1 MAKRWIKRLLTIA
14 FVLGLTAAV
23 VNAFLPKPVPVDL
36 ARVETGV
43 LQVSVE
49 EDGKTR
55 VRDRYVVSSP
65 LAGRLRRIKL
75 RAGDQVPPGRMLASI
90 EPADP
95 GLLDPRALAQ
105 AEAGVKSAK
114 AALDKGGAQLRWAE
128 AALDLAENE
137 YGRAEQLLQKNA
149 ISKSELET
157 KRMQKR
163 TREEEVRR
171 DRFGEE
177 IARFELEQAQ
187 AALLQTRPHT
197 GEIDALGQFDRAQ
210 FDRGQFEIPSPALAS
225 SGRSFHVLRVLQKSE
240 AVVTAGTPLIELG
253 DLTDLEVE
261 IEVLSSDA
269 VKIAP
274 GARVLLEQ
282 WGGDQPLEARVR
294 IVEPSGH
301 TKVSALG
308 VEEQRVYV
316 IADFPERE
324 GIPATLGDGFRVEAR
339 IIIWEK
345 DGVLKVPTSALFR
358 HGDGWAVFRVEHR
371 RALLHPVKLGR
382 KSPLAAEV
390 VEGLSQNDT
399 VVVHPSDKVADGIEI
414 VPR

>member
-1 MAKRWIKRLLTIA
+1 VAKRWIKRILTVA
-14 FVLGLTAAV
+14 FGLGLTAAV
-23 VNAFLPKPVPVDL
+23 VNAFLPKPVAVDL
-36 ARVETGV
+36 GRVETGN
-43 LQVSVE
+43 LQVYVE

-105 AEAGVKSAK
+105 AEARVRSARS
-114 AALDKGGAQLRWAE
+114 ALDKAGAQLKSAE
-128 AALDLAENE
+128 VALNLAETE
-137 YGRAEQLLQKNA
+137 YDWAEQLLRKNA
-149 ISKSELET
+149 MSKSELET
-157 KRMQKR
+157 KRLQKR
-163 TREEEVRR
+163 AREEEVRR
-171 DRFGEE
+171 DRSGEE
-177 IARFELEQAQ
+177 FARSELELAQ
-187 AALLQTRPHT
+187 AALLQSRPHF
-197 GEIDALGQFDRAQ
+197 GESDVRTNSERANFDH
-210 FDRGQFEIPSPALAS
+210 DQFEIPAPALS
-225 SGRSFHVLRVLQKSE
+225 TTGRPFHVLRVLQESE
-240 AVVTAGTPLIELG
+240 AVVTAGTPLLELG

-274 GARVLLEQ
+274 GAKVLLEQ
-282 WGGDQPLEARVR
+282 WGGDNPLQARVR

-324 GIPATLGDGFRVEAR
+324 KIPTTLGDGFRVEAK

-345 DGVLKVPTSALFR
+345 EGVLKVPTSALFR
-358 HGDGWAVFRVEHR
+358 HGDGWAVFRVEHQ
-371 RALLHPVKLGR
+371 RALLHSVKLGR
-382 KSPLAAEV
+382 KSALAAEV
-390 VEGLSQNDT
+390 IEGLSLDDT
-399 VVVHPSDKVADGIEI
+399 VIVHPSDKIADGIEI

>member
-1 MAKRWIKRLLTIA
+1 MTKRWIKRILTIA

-23 VNAFLPKPVPVDL
+23 VNAFLPKPVAVDL
-36 ARVETGV
+36 ARVETGP
-43 LQVSVE
+43 LQVYVE

-55 VRDRYVVSSP
+55 VRNRYVVSSP
-65 LAGRLRRIKL
+65 LAGRLRRINL
-75 RAGDQVPPGRMLASI
+75 RSGDQVPPGRMLASI

-105 AEAGVKSAK
+105 AEARVRSARS
-114 AALDKGGAQLRWAE
+114 ALDKAGAQLKAAE
-128 AALDLAENE
+128 VALDLAETE
-137 YGRAEQLLQKNA
+137 YAWAEQLLRKNA
-149 ISKSELET
+149 MSKSELET
-157 KRMQKR
+157 RRLQKR
-163 TREEEVRR
+163 AREEEVRR
-171 DRFGEE
+171 DRSGEE
-177 IARFELEQAQ
+177 FARSELELAQ
-187 AALLQTRPHT
+187 AALLQTRPRT
-197 GEIDALGQFDRAQ
+197 AEIDVDAH
-210 FDRGQFEIPSPALAS
+210 FEIHSPALSS
-225 SGRSFHVLRVLQKSE
+225 SGRSFHVLRVLQESE
-240 AVVTAGTPLIELG
+240 AVVSAGTPLIELG

-282 WGGDQPLEARVR
+282 WGGDNPLEARVR

-308 VEEQRVYV
+308 VEEQRVFV
-316 IADFPERE
+316 IADFPDRE
-324 GIPATLGDGFRVEAR
+324 KIPATLGDGFRVEAK
-339 IIIWEK
+339 IIVWEK
-345 DGVLKVPTSALFR
+345 EGVLKVPTSALFR
-358 HGDGWAVFRVEHR
+358 HGDGWAVFRVEHQ
-371 RALLHPVKLGR
+371 RALLRSVKLGR

-390 VEGLSQNDT
+390 AEGLSQDDT

>member
-1 MAKRWIKRLLTIA
+1 M
-14 FVLGLTAAV
+14 
-23 VNAFLPKPVPVDL
+23 
-36 ARVETGV
+36 
-43 LQVSVE
+43 
-49 EDGKTR
+49 
-55 VRDRYVVSSP
+55 
-65 LAGRLRRIKL
+65 
-75 RAGDQVPPGRMLASI
+75 
-90 EPADP
+90 
-95 GLLDPRALAQ
+95 
-105 AEAGVKSAK
+105 
-114 AALDKGGAQLRWAE
+114 
-128 AALDLAENE
+128 
-137 YGRAEQLLQKNA
+137 
-149 ISKSELET
+149 
-157 KRMQKR
+157 
-163 TREEEVRR
+163 
-171 DRFGEE
+171 
-177 IARFELEQAQ
+177 
-187 AALLQTRPHT
+187 
-197 GEIDALGQFDRAQ
+197 
-210 FDRGQFEIPSPALAS
+210 
-225 SGRSFHVLRVLQKSE
+225 LQKSE

>member
-1 MAKRWIKRLLTIA
+1 VAKRWIKRLLTIV

-23 VNAFLPKPVPVDL
+23 VNAFLPKPVAVDL
-36 ARVETGV
+36 GRVETGKLEV
-43 LQVSVE
+43 YVE

-75 RAGDQVPPGRMLASI
+75 RPGDQVPPGRMLASI
-90 EPADP
+90 EPSDP
-95 GLLDPRALAQ
+95 GLLDPRTLAQ

-114 AALDKGGAQLRWAE
+114 AALDKSGAQLKWAE
-128 AALDLAENE
+128 AALDLAETE
-137 YGRAEQLLQKNA
+137 FARSEQLLQKSA
-149 ISKSELET
+149 MSKSELDS

-171 DRFGEE
+171 ERFGEE

-187 AALLQTRPHT
+187 AALLQARPRT
-197 GEIDALGQFDRAQ
+197 GEADVDA
-210 FDRGQFEIPSPALAS
+210 QFEIRSPSLAA
-225 SGRSFHVLRVLQKSE
+225 SGRSFHVLRVLQESE
-240 AVVTAGTPLIELG
+240 AVVTAGTPLVELG
-253 DLTDLEVE
+253 DLSDLEVE

-301 TKVSALG
+301 TKISALG
-308 VEEQRVYV
+308 VEEQRVFV

-324 GIPATLGDGFRVEAR
+324 KIPATLGDGFRVEAK

-345 DGVLKVPTSALFR
+345 EGVLKVPTSALFR
-358 HGDGWAVFRVEHR
+358 HGDGWAVFRVEHQ
-371 RALLHPVKLGR
+371 RALVHPVTLGR